1 MRRRRAGPSEP
12 SSDAVTHLHQPHRR
26 SQARSCP
33 AADLAVRR
41 HAHRHAPAAGGQA
54 PAPKPARHGVVVA
67 PRAARPALRPCAG
80 RAGEKRPRQGL
91 SAGSSRAGA
100 HCQLRADGVRPPPY
114 RGTCP
119 PRRDSCPGS
128 APPRPRR
135 GCARDPQPRRRLLDE
150 RSARRAA
157 RTCSAS
163 TRQKGAELAR
173 ARECV
178 GAGRKAGRTRC
189 TDPRRSHS
197 ARARRCPLHH
207 APRGAPSCAKKSAL
221 FLTEQLRRAEPFV
234 VWLGCLMDSRSLP
247 RLVGCAY
254 SIRTAGATCRETPLA
269 GGNDSRRSCALL
281 AELRTAFLLRTESR

>member
-1 MRRRRAGPSEP
+1 MRRRRAGPPEP
-12 SSDAVTHLHQPHRR
+12 SSDAVAHLHQPHRR
-26 SQARSCP
+26 SQTQSCP
-33 AADLAVRR
+33 AADSGVRR

-54 PAPKPARHGVVVA
+54 LAPKPARHGVVVA

-100 HCQLRADGVRPPPY
+100 PLVEADGGVRPPPY
-114 RGTCP
+114 CGACP
-119 PRRDSCPGS
+119 PRRDSCPAS
-128 APPRPRR
+128 APPAP
-135 GCARDPQPRRRLLDE
+135 GEGAHAILSPDGG
-150 RSARRAA
+150 SSTSGARRAA

-178 GAGRKAGRTRC
+178 GAGRKAGRTSC

-207 APRGAPSCAKKSAL
+207 APRGAPSCAKKRAH
-221 FLTEQLRRAEPFV
+221 FLTEQL
-234 VWLGCLMDSRSLP
+234 SKS
-247 RLVGCAY
+247 
-254 SIRTAGATCRETPLA
+254 
-269 GGNDSRRSCALL
+269 
-281 AELRTAFLLRTESR
+281 